1 MRHWVTLVARL
12 ANPKK
17 IHMNQRVNHEPP
29 GFQAGATALNP
40 RLAHPCHKPARPY
53 VMSCMEADMTR
64 IPATLVG
71 ALMAG
76 NGIIMVVDPPAW
88 YASVPGVADTGP
100 LNLHFVRDIGFA
112 YFTAGSALVWGAFG
126 GGWKVSAT
134 GTLFFALHAA
144 LHAVERLGGHHHGDL
159 VGDLVAIH
167 LPTAIA
173 AGVTW
178 IQFRAATEGRTT

>member
-29 GFQAGATALNP
+29 GFQAGAAALNP

-53 VMSCMEADMTR
+53 VMSFMEADMTR
-64 IPATLVG
+64 ILATLVG

-76 NGIIMVVDPPAW
+76 NSIIMVVDPPAW
-88 YASVPGVADTGP
+88 YASVSGM
-100 LNLHFVRDIGFA
+100 
-112 YFTAGSALVWGAFG
+112 
-126 GGWKVSAT
+126 
-134 GTLFFALHAA
+134 
-144 LHAVERLGGHHHGDL
+144 
-159 VGDLVAIH
+159 AIH

-173 AGVTW
+173 ASVTW
-178 IQFRAATEGRTT
+178 TQFRAATEGRTS

>member
-1 MRHWVTLVARL
+1 
-12 ANPKK
+12 
-17 IHMNQRVNHEPP
+17 
-29 GFQAGATALNP
+29 
-40 RLAHPCHKPARPY
+40 
-53 VMSCMEADMTR
+53 MEADMTR
-64 IPATLVG
+64 ILAALVG

-134 GTLFFALHAA
+134 GTLFFALHAL
-144 LHAVERLGGHHHGDL
+144 LHAVERLSGHHHGGL
-159 VGDLVAIH
+159 VDDLVAIH